1 MPDKNWQ
8 FELEEYIKQGEPD
21 RAEKSEAWQTAIGL
35 QAVDGL
41 KPSSYLLET
50 ARRHIEGDIS
60 IEEVKSLIDSYYQT
74 QTSHTQDSAMT
85 EEADK
90 VSANIAELLNEKT
103 FTFSPMGYISIHRR
117 IFNGVFK
124 FAGSLRDYNISK
136 KEWVLRGDTVL
147 YTSAAE
153 LRMTLDYDFA
163 QEARFDYRTLSP
175 SEMIVHFARFI
186 SGLWQIHPFGE
197 GNTRTTAVFA
207 IKYLRSMGFDVN
219 NDLFAA
225 HSWYFRNALVRAN
238 YRNYQKK
245 VEPDFHFL
253 EQFFRNLLLGEQ
265 DELKN
270 RYLLIQLP
278 ENFPASTR
286 QTPDKHPTSTRQV
299 PDKFSTGNSRIL
311 DLIRVLGDKELSLKE
326 LLVLLSLKDRESFR
340 KSYLDPAIQSGFVRS
355 LYPDSPRHPRQKY
368 LLTEKG
374 QASRRSLE

>member
-1 MPDKNWQ
+1 MEMNPQEFD
-8 FELEEYIKQGEPD
+8 EYLRQSEPHRSE
-21 RAEKSEAWQTAIGL
+21 RAQSWKTAIGL

-74 QTSHTQDSAMT
+74 QASRTQDSAMT

-90 VSANIAELLNEKT
+90 VSANIAELLNEKA

-245 VEPDFHFL
+245 IEPDFQFL

-265 DELKN
+265 NELKN

-286 QTPDKHPTSTRQV
+286 QAPDKHPTSTRQV
-299 PDKFSTGNSRIL
+299 PDKFTTGNSRIL
-311 DLIRVLGDKELSLKE
+311 ELIRVLGDKELSLKE
-326 LLVLLSLKDRESFR
+326 LLVLLSLKDRENFK
-340 KSYLDPAIQSGFVRS
+340 KSYLEPAIQSGFVRC

>member
-1 MPDKNWQ
+1 MEMNPQEFD
-8 FELEEYIKQGEPD
+8 EYLRQSEPHRSE
-21 RAEKSEAWQTAIGL
+21 RAQSWKTAIGL

-74 QTSHTQDSAMT
+74 QASHTQDSAMT

-90 VSANIAELLNEKT
+90 VSANIAELLNEKA

-153 LRMTLDYDFA
+153 LRMTLDYDFE
-163 QEARFDYRTLSP
+163 QETRFDYRSLSP

-245 VEPDFHFL
+245 IEPDFQFL

-265 DELKN
+265 NELKN

-286 QTPDKHPTSTRQV
+286 QAPDKHPTSTRQV
-299 PDKFSTGNSRIL
+299 PDKFTTGNSRIL
-311 DLIRVLGDKELSLKE
+311 ELIRVLGDKELSLKE
-326 LLVLLSLKDRESFR
+326 LLVLLSLKDRENFK
-340 KSYLDPAIQSGFVRS
+340 KSYLEPAIQSGFVRC

-374 QASRRSLE
+374 QASRRSLK

>member
-1 MPDKNWQ
+1 MEMNPQEFD
-8 FELEEYIKQGEPD
+8 EYLRQSEPHRSE
-21 RAEKSEAWQTAIGL
+21 RAQSWKTAIGL

-219 NDLFAA
+219 NDLFAV

-270 RYLLIQLP
+270 RYLLIPLP

-286 QTPDKHPTSTRQV
+286 QAPDKYPTSIRQV

>member
-1 MPDKNWQ
+1 MEMNPQEFD
-8 FELEEYIKQGEPD
+8 EYLRQSEPRRSE
-21 RAEKSEAWQTAIGL
+21 RAQSWKTAIGL

-286 QTPDKHPTSTRQV
+286 QAPGKHPTSTRQV

>member
-1 MPDKNWQ
+1 MEMNPQEFD
-8 FELEEYIKQGEPD
+8 EYLRQSEPHRSE
-21 RAEKSEAWQTAIGL
+21 RAQSWKTAIGL

-265 DELKN
+265 NELKN

-286 QTPDKHPTSTRQV
+286 QAPGKHPTSIRQV

>member
-1 MPDKNWQ
+1 MNPQEFD
-8 FELEEYIKQGEPD
+8 EYLRQSEPHRSE
-21 RAEKSEAWQTAIGL
+21 RAQSWKTAIGL

-74 QTSHTQDSAMT
+74 QSSRTQDSAMT

-163 QEARFDYRTLSP
+163 QETRFDYRSLSP

-245 VEPDFHFL
+245 IEPDFQFL

-265 DELKN
+265 NELKN

-286 QTPDKHPTSTRQV
+286 QAPDKHPTSTRQV
-299 PDKFSTGNSRIL
+299 PDKFTTGNSRIL
-311 DLIRVLGDKELSLKE
+311 ELIRVLGDKELSLKE
-326 LLVLLSLKDRESFR
+326 LLVLLSLKDRENFK
-340 KSYLDPAIQSGFVRS
+340 KSYLEPAIQSGFVRC

>member
-1 MPDKNWQ
+1 MEMNPQEFD
-8 FELEEYIKQGEPD
+8 EYLRQSEPHRSE
-21 RAEKSEAWQTAIGL
+21 RAQSWKTAIGL

-245 VEPDFHFL
+245 IEPDFQFL

-265 DELKN
+265 NELKN

-286 QTPDKHPTSTRQV
+286 QTPGKHPTSTRQV

>member
-1 MPDKNWQ
+1 MEMNPQEFD
-8 FELEEYIKQGEPD
+8 EYLRQSEPHRSE
-21 RAEKSEAWQTAIGL
+21 RAQSWKTAIGL

-74 QTSHTQDSAMT
+74 QASRTQDSAMT

-147 YTSAAE
+147 YASAAE
-153 LRMTLDYDFA
+153 LRMTLDYDFE
-163 QEARFDYRTLSP
+163 QETRFDYRSLSP

-245 VEPDFHFL
+245 IEPDFQFL

-265 DELKN
+265 NELKN

-286 QTPDKHPTSTRQV
+286 QAPDKHPTSTRQV
-299 PDKFSTGNSRIL
+299 PDKFTTGNSRIL
-311 DLIRVLGDKELSLKE
+311 ELIRVLGDKELSLKE
-326 LLVLLSLKDRESFR
+326 LLVLLSLKDRENFK
-340 KSYLDPAIQSGFVRS
+340 KSYLEPAIQSGFVRC

>member
-1 MPDKNWQ
+1 MNPQEFD
-8 FELEEYIKQGEPD
+8 EYLRQSEPHRSE
-21 RAEKSEAWQTAIGL
+21 RAQSWKTAIGL

-74 QTSHTQDSAMT
+74 QSSRTQDSAMT

-136 KEWVLRGDTVL
+136 KERVLRGDTVL
-147 YTSAAE
+147 YASAAE
-153 LRMTLDYDFA
+153 LRMTLDYDFE
-163 QEARFDYRTLSP
+163 QETRFDYRSLSP

-245 VEPDFHFL
+245 IEPDFQFL

-265 DELKN
+265 NELKN

-286 QTPDKHPTSTRQV
+286 QTPGKHPTSTRQV
-299 PDKFSTGNSRIL
+299 PDKFSTGNPRIL

-326 LLVLLSLKDRESFR
+326 LLVLLSLKDRENFK
-340 KSYLDPAIQSGFVRS
+340 KSYLEPAIQSGFVRC

-374 QASRRSLE
+374 QVFRRSLD

>member
-1 MPDKNWQ
+1 MEMNPQEFD
-8 FELEEYIKQGEPD
+8 EYLRQSEPHRSE
-21 RAEKSEAWQTAIGL
+21 RAQSWKTAIGL

-74 QTSHTQDSAMT
+74 QASHTQDSAMT

-245 VEPDFHFL
+245 IEPDFQFL

-265 DELKN
+265 NELKN

-278 ENFPASTR
+278 ENFSASTR
-286 QTPDKHPTSTRQV
+286 QAPDKHPTSTRQV
-299 PDKFSTGNSRIL
+299 PDKFTTGNSRIL
-311 DLIRVLGDKELSLKE
+311 ELIRVLGDKELSLKE
-326 LLVLLSLKDRESFR
+326 LLVLLSLKDRENFK
-340 KSYLDPAIQSGFVRS
+340 KSYLEPAIQSGFVRC

-374 QASRRSLE
+374 QVFRRSLK

>member
-1 MPDKNWQ
+1 MEMNPQEFD
-8 FELEEYIKQGEPD
+8 EYLRQSEPHRSE
-21 RAEKSEAWQTAIGL
+21 RAQSWKTAIGL

-74 QTSHTQDSAMT
+74 QTSHTPDSAMT

-265 DELKN
+265 NELKN

-286 QTPDKHPTSTRQV
+286 QTPGKHPTSTRQV

-374 QASRRSLE
+374 QASRRSLK

>member
-1 MPDKNWQ
+1 MNPQEFD
-8 FELEEYIKQGEPD
+8 EYLRQSEPHRSE
-21 RAEKSEAWQTAIGL
+21 RAQSWKTAIGL

-103 FTFSPMGYISIHRR
+103 FTFSPMGYISIHWR

-286 QTPDKHPTSTRQV
+286 QAPGKHPTSTRQV

-340 KSYLDPAIQSGFVRS
+340 KFYLDPAIQSGFVRS

>member
-1 MPDKNWQ
+1 MEMNPQEFD
-8 FELEEYIKQGEPD
+8 EYLRQSEPHRSE
-21 RAEKSEAWQTAIGL
+21 RAQSWKTAIGL

-74 QTSHTQDSAMT
+74 QASHTQDSAMT

-90 VSANIAELLNEKT
+90 VSANIAELLNEKA

-147 YTSAAE
+147 YASAAE
-153 LRMTLDYDFA
+153 LRMTLDYDFE
-163 QEARFDYRTLSP
+163 QETRFDYRSLSP

-245 VEPDFHFL
+245 IEPDFQFL

-265 DELKN
+265 NELKN

-286 QTPDKHPTSTRQV
+286 QAPDKHPTSTRQV

-326 LLVLLSLKDRESFR
+326 LLVLLSLKDRENF
-340 KSYLDPAIQSGFVRS
+340 KKAYLEPAIQSGFVRC

-374 QASRRSLE
+374 QVFRRSLK

>member
-1 MPDKNWQ
+1 MEMNPQEFD
-8 FELEEYIKQGEPD
+8 EYLRQSEPHRSE
-21 RAEKSEAWQTAIGL
+21 RAQSWKTAIGL

-74 QTSHTQDSAMT
+74 HASHTQDSAMT

-90 VSANIAELLNEKT
+90 VSANIAELLNEKA

-147 YTSAAE
+147 YASAAE
-153 LRMTLDYDFA
+153 LRMTLDYDFE
-163 QEARFDYRTLSP
+163 QETRFDYRSLSP

-245 VEPDFHFL
+245 IEPDFQFL

-265 DELKN
+265 NELKN

-286 QTPDKHPTSTRQV
+286 QAPDKHPTSTRQV
-299 PDKFSTGNSRIL
+299 PDKFTTGNSRIL
-311 DLIRVLGDKELSLKE
+311 ELIRVLGDKELSLKE
-326 LLVLLSLKDRESFR
+326 LLVLLSLKDRENFK
-340 KSYLDPAIQSGFVRS
+340 KSYLEPAIQSGFVRC

-374 QASRRSLE
+374 QVFRRSLK

>member
-1 MPDKNWQ
+1 MNPQEFD
-8 FELEEYIKQGEPD
+8 EYLRQSEPHRSE
-21 RAEKSEAWQTAIGL
+21 RAQSWKTAIGL

-74 QTSHTQDSAMT
+74 QASHTQDSAMT

-245 VEPDFHFL
+245 IEPDFQFL

-265 DELKN
+265 NELKN

-286 QTPDKHPTSTRQV
+286 QAPGKHPTSTRQV

>member
-1 MPDKNWQ
+1 MEMNPQEFD
-8 FELEEYIKQGEPD
+8 EYLRQSEPHRSE
-21 RAEKSEAWQTAIGL
+21 RAQSWKTAIGL

-245 VEPDFHFL
+245 IEPDFHFL

-286 QTPDKHPTSTRQV
+286 QAPDKYPTSIRQV

-368 LLTEKG
+368 LQTEKG
-374 QASRRSLE
+374 QVSRRSLE

>member
-1 MPDKNWQ
+1 MNPQEFD
-8 FELEEYIKQGEPD
+8 EYLRQSEPRRSE
-21 RAEKSEAWQTAIGL
+21 RAQSWKTAIGL

-270 RYLLIQLP
+270 RYLLIPLP

-286 QTPDKHPTSTRQV
+286 QAPDKYPTSIRQV

>member
-1 MPDKNWQ
+1 MEMNPQEFD
-8 FELEEYIKQGEPD
+8 EYLRQSEPHRSE
-21 RAEKSEAWQTAIGL
+21 RAQSWKTAIGL

-219 NDLFAA
+219 DDLFAA

-286 QTPDKHPTSTRQV
+286 QAPDKYPISIRQV

-374 QASRRSLE
+374 QASRRSLG

>member
-1 MPDKNWQ
+1 MEMNPQEFD
-8 FELEEYIKQGEPD
+8 EYLRQSEPHRSE
-21 RAEKSEAWQTAIGL
+21 RAQSWKTAIGL

-74 QTSHTQDSAMT
+74 QASHTQDSAMT

-147 YTSAAE
+147 YASAAE

-245 VEPDFHFL
+245 IEPDFQFL

-265 DELKN
+265 NELKN

-286 QTPDKHPTSTRQV
+286 QAPDKHPTSTRQV
-299 PDKFSTGNSRIL
+299 PDKFTTGNSRIL
-311 DLIRVLGDKELSLKE
+311 ELIRVLGDKELSLKE
-326 LLVLLSLKDRESFR
+326 LLVLLSLKDRENFK
-340 KSYLDPAIQSGFVRS
+340 KSYLEPAIQSGFVRC

>member
-1 MPDKNWQ
+1 MEMNPQEFD
-8 FELEEYIKQGEPD
+8 EYLRQSEPHRSE
-21 RAEKSEAWQTAIGL
+21 RAQSWKTAIGL

-74 QTSHTQDSAMT
+74 QASHTQDSAMT

-245 VEPDFHFL
+245 VEPDFQFL

-265 DELKN
+265 NELKN

-286 QTPDKHPTSTRQV
+286 QTHDKHPTSTRQV
-299 PDKFSTGNSRIL
+299 PDKFSAGNPRIL

-340 KSYLDPAIQSGFVRS
+340 KSYLNPAIQSGFVRC

-374 QASRRSLE
+374 QASRRSLD

>member
-1 MPDKNWQ
+1 MEMNPQEFD
-8 FELEEYIKQGEPD
+8 EYLRQSEPHRSE
-21 RAEKSEAWQTAIGL
+21 RAQSWKTAIGL

-74 QTSHTQDSAMT
+74 QASHTQDSAMT

-90 VSANIAELLNEKT
+90 VSANIAELLNEKA

-147 YTSAAE
+147 YASAAE
-153 LRMTLDYDFA
+153 LRMTLDYDFE
-163 QEARFDYRTLSP
+163 QETRFDYRSLSP

-245 VEPDFHFL
+245 IEPDFQFL

-265 DELKN
+265 NELKN

-286 QTPDKHPTSTRQV
+286 QAPDKHPTSTRQV
-299 PDKFSTGNSRIL
+299 PDKFTTGNSRIL
-311 DLIRVLGDKELSLKE
+311 ELIRVLGDKELSLKE
-326 LLVLLSLKDRESFR
+326 LLVLLSLKDRENFK
-340 KSYLDPAIQSGFVRS
+340 KSYLEPAIQSGFVRC

-374 QASRRSLE
+374 QVFRRSLK

>member
-1 MPDKNWQ
+1 MEMNPQEFD
-8 FELEEYIKQGEPD
+8 EYLRQSEPHRSE
-21 RAEKSEAWQTAIGL
+21 RAQSWKTAIGL

-74 QTSHTQDSAMT
+74 QASHTQDSAMT

-136 KEWVLRGDTVL
+136 KEWLLRGDTVL

-219 NDLFAA
+219 NDLFAV

-286 QTPDKHPTSTRQV
+286 QAPGKHPTSIRQV

>member
-1 MPDKNWQ
+1 MEMNPQEFD
-8 FELEEYIKQGEPD
+8 EYLRQSEPHRSE
-21 RAEKSEAWQTAIGL
+21 RAQSWKTAIGL

-197 GNTRTTAVFA
+197 GNTQTTAVFA

-286 QTPDKHPTSTRQV
+286 QAPDKYPTSIRQV

>member
-1 MPDKNWQ
+1 MNPQEFD
-8 FELEEYIKQGEPD
+8 EYLRQSEPHRSE
-21 RAEKSEAWQTAIGL
+21 RAQSWKTAIGL

-74 QTSHTQDSAMT
+74 QASRTQDSAMT

-90 VSANIAELLNEKT
+90 VSANIAELLNEKA

-147 YTSAAE
+147 YASAAE
-153 LRMTLDYDFA
+153 LRMTLDYDFE
-163 QEARFDYRTLSP
+163 QETRFDYRSLSP

-245 VEPDFHFL
+245 IEPDFQFL

-265 DELKN
+265 NELKN

-286 QTPDKHPTSTRQV
+286 QAPDKHPTSTRQV
-299 PDKFSTGNSRIL
+299 PDKFTTGNSRIL
-311 DLIRVLGDKELSLKE
+311 ELIRVLGDKELSLKE
-326 LLVLLSLKDRESFR
+326 LLVLLSLKDRENFK
-340 KSYLDPAIQSGFVRS
+340 KSYLEPAIQSGFVRS

>member
-1 MPDKNWQ
+1 MEMNPQEFD
-8 FELEEYIKQGEPD
+8 EYLRQSEPHRSE
-21 RAEKSEAWQTAIGL
+21 RAQSWKTAIGL

-103 FTFSPMGYISIHRR
+103 FTFSPMGYISIYRR

-270 RYLLIQLP
+270 RYLLIPLP

-286 QTPDKHPTSTRQV
+286 QAPDKYPTSIRQV

>member
-1 MPDKNWQ
+1 MEMNPQEFD
-8 FELEEYIKQGEPD
+8 EYLRQSEPHRSE
-21 RAEKSEAWQTAIGL
+21 RAQSWKTAIGL

-74 QTSHTQDSAMT
+74 QASHTQDSAMT

-90 VSANIAELLNEKT
+90 VSANIAELLNEKA

-147 YTSAAE
+147 YASAAE
-153 LRMTLDYDFA
+153 LRMTLDYDFE
-163 QEARFDYRTLSP
+163 QETRFDYRSLSP

-245 VEPDFHFL
+245 IEPDFQFL

-265 DELKN
+265 NELKN

-286 QTPDKHPTSTRQV
+286 QAPDKHPTSTRQV
-299 PDKFSTGNSRIL
+299 PDKFTTGNSRIL
-311 DLIRVLGDKELSLKE
+311 ELIRVLGDKELSLKE
-326 LLVLLSLKDRESFR
+326 LLVLLSLKDRENFK
-340 KSYLDPAIQSGFVRS
+340 KSYLEPAIQSGFVRC

>member
-1 MPDKNWQ
+1 MEMNPQEFD
-8 FELEEYIKQGEPD
+8 EYLRQSEPHRSE
-21 RAEKSEAWQTAIGL
+21 RAQSWKTAIGL

-74 QTSHTQDSAMT
+74 QASHTQDSAMT

-147 YTSAAE
+147 YASAAE
-153 LRMTLDYDFA
+153 LRMTLDYDFE
-163 QEARFDYRTLSP
+163 QETRFDYRSLSP

-245 VEPDFHFL
+245 IEPDFQFL

-265 DELKN
+265 NELKN

-286 QTPDKHPTSTRQV
+286 QAPDKHPTSTRQV
-299 PDKFSTGNSRIL
+299 PDKFTTGNSRIL
-311 DLIRVLGDKELSLKE
+311 ELIRVLGDKELSLKE
-326 LLVLLSLKDRESFR
+326 LLVLLSLKDRENFK
-340 KSYLDPAIQSGFVRS
+340 KSYLEPAIQSGFVRC

-374 QASRRSLE
+374 QVFRRSLK